1 MTINH
6 KKTLWNSYH
15 LMLTIIVLSALL
27 NCSEGQ
33 RISIV
38 ERLKA
43 LDKGIRQGLQRQKS
57 DLAIPAP
64 IPSQDGLPVKNGI
77 YDQEANEETVTD
89 PQQLAVNTLKPVL
102 GPKPAEKFSQKM
114 GEQQLSVSPEDANG
128 TSDVVRQ
135 LTESYEEEEDDTD
148 DLADMEVMTSKEG
161 NLALEEGTRERKK
174 PVAKPTKYHYYPHN
188 QHLYLLPECATQQVC
203 NAVYTRFNFT
213 QPLCACADRFQGPCS
228 ASIARNDFH
237 TIEVGM
243 KKNAKKGTSKTGR
256 GFKSPTLVKTCE
268 ETKLIREC
276 RSPQDWALLALQ
288 NVRTGKSQYL
298 VICRCEQGELDGP
311 MSHDQPA
318 YARVPGIR
326 VYGMMCNSGNG
337 TNNRN
342 KRIQRSTGA
351 DSVAFPWEKAI
362 EFSSTLDWE

>member
-1 MTINH
+1 M
-6 KKTLWNSYH
+6 K
-15 LMLTIIVLSALL
+15 II
-27 NCSEGQ
+27 
-33 RISIV
+33 
-38 ERLKA
+38 
-43 LDKGIRQGLQRQKS
+43 
-57 DLAIPAP
+57 
-64 IPSQDGLPVKNGI
+64 
-77 YDQEANEETVTD
+77 
-89 PQQLAVNTLKPVL
+89 
-102 GPKPAEKFSQKM
+102 
-114 GEQQLSVSPEDANG
+114 
-128 TSDVVRQ
+128 
-135 LTESYEEEEDDTD
+135 
-148 DLADMEVMTSKEG
+148 
-161 NLALEEGTRERKK
+161 
-174 PVAKPTKYHYYPHN
+174 
-188 QHLYLLPECATQQVC
+188 QVC

-243 KKNAKKGTSKTGR
+243 KKNAKVQNAIREQANSSLITLMIYYWYAQKGTSKTGR

-298 VICRCEQGELDGP
+298 VICRCEQGELGKSEKHILTYTHCYFGVLAISYNCGFRHKHGTQNQTFSVLSCTSKSVVFYRCGNVIFTVYINLADGP

-342 KRIQRSTGA
+342 KRIQRSTGKINI
-351 DSVAFPWEKAI
+351 STSEKKKGI
-362 EFSSTLDWE
+362 

>member
-1 MTINH
+1 MTVNH

-27 NCSEGQ
+27 NCSAGQ

-64 IPSQDGLPVKNGI
+64 TPSQDSLPVKNGI
-77 YDQEANEETVTD
+77 YDQEANEETATD
-89 PQQLAVNTLKPVL
+89 PQQVAVNTLKPVL
-102 GPKPAEKFSQKM
+102 GTKPAEKFSQKI

-135 LTESYEEEEDDTD
+135 LTESYEEEDDTD

-243 KKNAKKGTSKTGR
+243 KKNAKKGTGKSGR

-342 KRIQRSTGA
+342 GRIQRSTGA
-351 DSVAFPWEKAI
+351 NSVEFPWEKAI

>member
-1 MTINH
+1 
-6 KKTLWNSYH
+6 
-15 LMLTIIVLSALL
+15 
-27 NCSEGQ
+27 
-33 RISIV
+33 
-38 ERLKA
+38 
-43 LDKGIRQGLQRQKS
+43 
-57 DLAIPAP
+57 
-64 IPSQDGLPVKNGI
+64 
-77 YDQEANEETVTD
+77 
-89 PQQLAVNTLKPVL
+89 
-102 GPKPAEKFSQKM
+102 
-114 GEQQLSVSPEDANG
+114 
-128 TSDVVRQ
+128 
-135 LTESYEEEEDDTD
+135 
-148 DLADMEVMTSKEG
+148 MTSKEG
-161 NLALEEGTRERKK
+161 NLAVEEGIRDRKK

-228 ASIARNDFH
+228 ASIARNDLH

-243 KKNAKKGTSKTGR
+243 KKNIKKGTGKAGR

-342 KRIQRSTGA
+342 GRIQRSSGTKPEE
-351 DSVAFPWEKAI
+351 FPWEKVL
-362 EFSSTLDWE
+362 EFSSTLNWTE